1 VNAEIHTQPVAANVS
16 DNPWREIIYQRFRG
30 LPAPLLCF
38 SDCIIPAASI
48 WSGTRV
54 WLNCLRELGLQ
65 PGDRIACAVPAGPA
79 FIMVLLASLWEG
91 YTLALLPP
99 GAVDEKTLSNLD
111 ARLLIADY
119 ADAGLRPDGDN
130 LPVPHPRFATLRPVK
145 SPPTPDIQLLA
156 RSSGTSGEGKWV
168 ALHTTS
174 LFSVVR
180 SHGPRL
186 ALTGARVL
194 SVLPWHHLFG
204 LVIELLPALF
214 AGSEIIRAEKGG
226 RDPEEVIALGRTH
239 EITHF
244 YAVPLTITR
253 LLSTPGG
260 SEFIRSL
267 KGGIV
272 GGAPIN
278 HDLAKALSGTRLRVG
293 YGQTEAGPGI
303 GLGEPG
309 VFFAGCLGQPLG
321 CETRI
326 AADGVLEF
334 RGPNSCLGIWEGG
347 CIIRQIPGAWQRTND
362 IVENT
367 PAGLRFLGRID
378 DRFKLGNGRMVSPA
392 AIECALRSQAPAG
405 SEFWVFTRDGETVSV
420 RHGGTQ
426 SSYELT
432 EEYLRQSLGALF
444 PVLRDVQTR
453 PQSYFSHTPK
463 GELNRR
469 SMWAALS
476 SEETCFRMAS

>member
-1 VNAEIHTQPVAANVS
+1 MNAAASHAPISEVAAE
-16 DNPWREIIYQRFRG
+16 NPWREIIYQRFRG

-38 SDCIIPAASI
+38 PDCIIPAASI
-48 WSGTRV
+48 WSGTRI
-54 WLNCLRELGLQ
+54 WLNCLRELGLR
-65 PGDRIACAVPAGPA
+65 PGDRIACALPAGPA
-79 FIMVLLASLWEG
+79 FIEVLLASLWEG

-111 ARLLIADY
+111 ARLLIADH

-130 LPVPHPRFATLRPVK
+130 LPVPRPRFSTLRPVK
-145 SPPTPDIQLLA
+145 SPPTPEIQLLA

-168 ALHTTS
+168 ALQTTS

-214 AGSEIIRAEKGG
+214 AGAEIIRAEKGG

-239 EITHF
+239 DITHF
-244 YAVPLTITR
+244 YAVPLTFTR
-253 LLSTPGG
+253 LLATPGG
-260 SEFIRSL
+260 IGFIRSL

-272 GGAPIN
+272 GGAPIDR
-278 HDLAKALSGTRLRVG
+278 DLAEALSGTRLRVG

-326 AADGVLEF
+326 ASDGVLEF
-334 RGPNSCLGIWEGG
+334 RGHNSCLGIWEGG
-347 CIIRQIPGAWQRTND
+347 RIIPQLPGSWRRTND

-367 PAGLRFLGRID
+367 PAGLRFLGRVD

-392 AIECALRSQAPAG
+392 AIECALRSRAPAG
-405 SEFWVFTRDGETVSV
+405 TEFWVFTRDGETVSV
-420 RHGGTQ
+420 WHGGAQ
-426 SSYELT
+426 PAYEPT
-432 EEYLRQSLGALF
+432 AAYLRESLGGLF
-444 PVLRDVQTR
+444 PVLRDVQAMPPSR
-453 PQSYFSHTPK
+453 FRHTPK

-469 SMWAALS
+469 SMWAALG
-476 SEETCFRMAS
+476 SEETGFRLAS